1 MFLRTSNRKAISVV
15 LTTMIIL
22 VASVVLGTGV
32 VIYGTSLFQT
42 GAQQEEISTQGIK
55 VWVASANQT
64 FPTGWGAAGVRNS
77 GDKIISVDN
86 ILVRGAT
93 VPFSS
98 WYVDANQTRVT
109 AENYQS
115 QFNSTGL
122 DSNSDMRDTVDSALG
137 IILTVDCGA
146 DGTNDYTTLS
156 IDQDLTGPKP
166 TLCLTQA
173 SGPQSLN
180 TGQRMVVYFKMP
192 YGVLTSIDSGSTIS
206 VSIFAGKTGAPTSV
220 TVANIT

>member
-1 MFLRTSNRKAISVV
+1 MFPRTSNRKAISVV

-42 GAQQEEISTQGIK
+42 GAQQEEIVTQGIR
-55 VWVASANQT
+55 VWVHST
-64 FPTGWGAAGVRNS
+64 DPTGVAWGAAGVRNS

-93 VPFSS
+93 VPFTQ
-98 WYVDANQTRVT
+98 WFVDSNQSRVT
-109 AENYQS
+109 SENFQS
-115 QFNSTGL
+115 QFNNTGFTGSTNMTDSFDSGGL
-122 DSNSDMRDTVDSALG
+122 ISEECPSDFASDV
-137 IILTVDCGA
+137 
-146 DGTNDYTTLS
+146 TTIE
-156 IDQDLTGPKP
+156 IDQDGAGSRP
-166 TLCLTQA
+166 TLCLLQA
-173 SGPQSLN
+173 TGPTSLT

-192 YGVLTSIDSGSTIS
+192 AGVLTSLDSGSTIS

-220 TVANIT
+220 TVANN

>member
-42 GAQQEEISTQGIK
+42 GAQQEEITTQGIK
-55 VWVASANQT
+55 VWVASGNQS
-64 FPTGWGAAGVRNS
+64 FPTGWGAAAVRNS

-86 ILVRGAT
+86 IIVRGAT
-93 VPFSS
+93 IPFTS
-98 WYVDANQTRVT
+98 WYLDVDQTRVSV
-109 AENYQS
+109 ENFQA

-122 DSNSDMRDTVDSALG
+122 DSNSDMRDSEDAGGLVTTQCATD
-137 IILTVDCGA
+137 TTTDF
-146 DGTNDYTTLS
+146 TTLE
-156 IDQDLTGPKP
+156 IDQDGTGSKP
-166 TLCLTQA
+166 TLCLLQA
-173 SGPQSLN
+173 TGPQSLT

-192 YGVLTSIDSGSTIS
+192 YGVLSSIDSGSTIS

-220 TVANIT
+220 TVANT

>member
-1 MFLRTSNRKAISVV
+1 MFPRTSNRKAISVV

-55 VWVASANQT
+55 VWVASGNQT
-64 FPTGWGAAGVRNS
+64 FPAGWGAAGVRNS
-77 GDKIISVDN
+77 GDKIISVDQ

-98 WYVDANQTRVT
+98 WYVDANQTRVS

-122 DSNSDMRDTVDSALG
+122 DSNSDMRDSEDSGGG
-137 IILTVDCGA
+137 IPTEQCGA
-146 DGTNDYTTLS
+146 DATNDFTTLE
-156 IDQDLTGPKP
+156 IDQDQSGSKP
-166 TLCLTQA
+166 TLCLVQL
-173 SGPQSLN
+173 SGPQSLT

-192 YGVLTSIDSGSTIS
+192 YGILSSIDSGSTIS

-220 TVANIT
+220 TVANIG

>member
-1 MFLRTSNRKAISVV
+1 MFPRTSNRKAISVV

-98 WYVDANQTRVT
+98 WYVDANQTRVS

-122 DSNSDMRDTVDSALG
+122 DSNSDMRDSRDAGGLISNA
-137 IILTVDCGA
+137 CAA
-146 DGTNDYTTLS
+146 DIANDYTTLE
-156 IDQDLTGPKP
+156 IDQDGAGSKD
-166 TLCLTQA
+166 TLCLVQL
-173 SGPQSLN
+173 SGPQSLT

-192 YGVLTSIDSGSTIS
+192 YGVLSSIDSGSTIS

-220 TVANIT
+220 TVANIG

>member
-1 MFLRTSNRKAISVV
+1 MFPRTSNRKAISVV

-55 VWVASANQT
+55 VWVASGNQT
-64 FPTGWGAAGVRNS
+64 FPAGWGAAGVRNS
-77 GDKIISVDN
+77 GDKIISVDQ

-98 WYVDANQTRVT
+98 WYVDANQTRIS

-122 DSNSDMRDTVDSALG
+122 DSNSDMRDSIDSG
-137 IILTVDCGA
+137 GVISGDCGA
-146 DGTNDYTTLS
+146 DNTNDYTTLA
-156 IDQDLTGPKP
+156 IDQDGAGSKP
-166 TLCLTQA
+166 VLCLVQL
-173 SGPQSLN
+173 SGPQSLT

-220 TVANIT
+220 TVANIG

>member
-1 MFLRTSNRKAISVV
+1 MFPRTSNRKAISVV

-55 VWVASANQT
+55 VWVASGNQT
-64 FPTGWGAAGVRNS
+64 FPAGWGAAGVRNS
-77 GDKIISVDN
+77 GDKIISVDQ

-98 WYVDANQTRVT
+98 WYVDANQTRVS

-122 DSNSDMRDTVDSALG
+122 DSNSDMRDSIDSG
-137 IILTVDCGA
+137 GVISGDCGA
-146 DGTNDYTTLS
+146 DNTNDYTTLA
-156 IDQDLTGPKP
+156 IDQDGAGSKP
-166 TLCLTQA
+166 VLCLVQL
-173 SGPQSLN
+173 SGPQSLT

-192 YGVLTSIDSGSTIS
+192 YGVLSSIDSGSTIS

-220 TVANIT
+220 TVANIG